1 MKPQEGIPIQV
12 GTYRTTL
19 PIFRDRATSGKIVAQ
34 IEACVRAVEDNSQT
48 VDTVAFVL
56 GAAYEFA
63 CEAHRL
69 KEEQE
74 EQDTELVRS
83 LSDLLGQIRTVLKTY
98 TPVEG
103 E

>member
-1 MKPQEGIPIQV
+1 MKQPERVPIQI

-19 PIFRDRATSGKIVAQ
+19 PIFGDRVTSEKIVARV
-34 IEACVRAVEDNSQT
+34 EACVRAVEEESQT

-69 KEEQE
+69 KEDQD
-74 EQDTELVRS
+74 EQDTELVRR
-83 LSDLLGQIRTVLKTY
+83 LSDILAQTRTVLKKH
-98 TPVEG
+98 TPVTG

>member
-1 MKPQEGIPIQV
+1 MKQPEGVSIQV

-19 PIFRDRATSGKIVAQ
+19 PIFKDRVTSEKIVARL
-34 IEACVRAVEDNSQT
+34 EACVRAVEENSQT

-63 CEAHRL
+63 CEAHQL
-69 KEEQE
+69 KLEQD
-74 EQDTELVRS
+74 EQDTELIRC
-83 LSDLLGQIRTVLKTY
+83 LSDILGQVRTVLKAHRPAT
-98 TPVEG
+98 G

>member
-1 MKPQEGIPIQV
+1 MKQPERVPIQV

-19 PIFRDRATSGKIVAQ
+19 PVFKDKATSERIVAR
-34 IEACVRAVEDNSQT
+34 IEACIRAVEEESQN

-69 KEEQE
+69 KEEQD
-74 EQDTELVRS
+74 EQDTELIRCLSDILGQVRS
-83 LSDLLGQIRTVLKTY
+83 TLKTY
-98 TPVEG
+98 SPQAG

>member
-1 MKPQEGIPIQV
+1 MKPSEGVPIQV

-19 PIFRDRATSGKIVAQ
+19 PIFQDRATSERIVAR
-34 IEACVRAVEDNSQT
+34 IEARVRAIEDKSSQ

-69 KEEQE
+69 KEELD
-74 EQDTELVRS
+74 EQDTELVRR
-83 LSDLLGQIRTVLKTY
+83 LSDILGQVRTVITAY
-98 TPVEG
+98 APTEG
-103 E
+103 K

>member
-1 MKPQEGIPIQV
+1 MKAPEGVPIQV

-19 PIFRDRATSGKIVAQ
+19 PIYRDKATSEKVVARL
-34 IEACVRAVEDNSQT
+34 EACVRAVEDKSST

-69 KEEQE
+69 KEDMD
-74 EQDTELVRS
+74 EQDTELVRR
-83 LSDLLGQIRTVLKTY
+83 LSEILGNVRNVITAY
-98 TPVEG
+98 ASE
-103 E
+103 EDE